1 MNTPKLYNIENTEC
15 YLAKEI
21 YNFDRG
27 YFVGISSVRMRE
39 IIIKKKLQPDEYLF
53 GLEVSNGTILKKD
66 QSLRKSQLYL
76 TKEYV
81 DNNVPKFK
89 NTIDKT
95 DYKYEISPEILYLT
109 DEEKFKDTNNN
120 IIDIEVRG
128 DERKHNK
135 CYFKMEDISKG
146 FEIPRLYDS
155 LIEKTGRYEN
165 NIHYKYFSIV
175 DKTKIDDKLNNTTT
189 IQKKLFLTYKG
200 VLKVLFSSRTGNA
213 ENFQDWVCEKLFT
226 IQMGDEEDKIKLSSK
241 MIGMSMKALKNL
253 LGTNSYDKTPCVY
266 LFLIEQANTLLKT
279 DKYKEND
286 IVCKFGF
293 TKDLKQRFTDHQQ
306 HYTKLFNDKDL
317 KLELITFGIIDIFN
331 LSKAESRLKL
341 LFEDKKL
348 EYGNEQELII
358 LDKTKLNKIKEH
370 YTMIQKVYIGSYQE
384 LYDQINES
392 KQQLKDKDNVLKD
405 KDNEII
411 LLKEIHSRELLE
423 EKNKL
428 ILINKEIELLNI
440 KNENKLLIYK
450 VKLLENGIKLD

>member
-1 MNTPKLYNIENTEC
+1 MSIPKLFKIESISC

-21 YNFDRG
+21 FNYDRSF
-27 YFVGISSVRMRE
+27 FVSCSSVRMRE
-39 IIIKKKLQPDEYLF
+39 IIIKKKLQPEDFLF
-53 GLEVSNGTILKKD
+53 GLELSNGTISKKTEA
-66 QSLRKSQLYL
+66 LRKAQLYL

-89 NTIDKT
+89 NTITKT
-95 DYKYEISPEILYLT
+95 DYKYEIAPEILYLT

-128 DERKHNK
+128 EERKYDK
-135 CYFKMEDISKG
+135 CYFKMKDVSEG
-146 FEIPRLYDS
+146 FELPNLYDV
-155 LIEKTGRYEN
+155 LINKKTDYEEN
-165 NIHYKYFSIV
+165 LDYKYFY
-175 DKTKIDDKLNNTTT
+175 IDDKTNLLSKDNDTKNKS
-189 IQKKLFLTYKG
+189 KKQMYLSYYG
-200 VLKVLFSSRTGNA
+200 ILKVLFCSKSGNTKP
-213 ENFQDWVCEKLFT
+213 FQDWACKKLFT
-226 IQMGDEEDKIKLSSK
+226 IQMGEQEDKVKLSSNL
-241 MIGMSMKALKNL
+241 IGMNMKTLKNL

-266 LFLIEQANTLLKT
+266 LFLISSANTLLKT

-293 TKDLKQRFTDHQQ
+293 TKDLKQRFTDHQT
-306 HYTKLFNDKDL
+306 HYTKLFNNDDL

-392 KQQLKDKDNVLKD
+392 KQQLKDKDN
-405 KDNEII
+405 EII

>member
-1 MNTPKLYNIENTEC
+1 MSIPKLFKIESISC

-21 YNFDRG
+21 FNYDRS
-27 YFVGISSVRMRE
+27 FFISCSAVRMRE
-39 IIIKKKLQPDEYLF
+39 IIIKKKLQPEDFLF

-89 NTIDKT
+89 NTITKT
-95 DYKYEISPEILYLT
+95 DYKYEIAPEILYLT

-128 DERKHNK
+128 EERKHNK

-146 FEIPRLYDS
+146 FEMPALYETLLRKDRGYD
-155 LIEKTGRYEN
+155 I
-165 NIHYKYFSIV
+165 NIHYVYFSIV
-175 DKTKIDDKLNNTTT
+175 EKKVNADKSNNTTT
-189 IQKKLFLTYKG
+189 IQKKIFLTYKG
-200 VLKVLFSSRTGNA
+200 VLKVLFCSRTGSA
-213 ENFQDWVCEKLFT
+213 ENFQDWACEKLFT
-226 IQMGDEEDKIKLSSK
+226 IQMGDDEDKIKLSSK
-241 MIGMSMKALKNL
+241 MIGMDMKTLKNL
-253 LGTNSYDKTPCVY
+253 LGTNSYDKTPCIY
-266 LFLIEQANTLLKT
+266 LFLISGANTLLST

-293 TKDLKQRFTDHQQ
+293 TKDLKQRFTDHQL

-392 KQQLKDKDNVLKD
+392 KQQLKDKDN
-405 KDNEII
+405 EII